1 MMSYHSSFLSNY
13 DKVPKSLKILICLTA
28 IVTICSA
35 ALEPLFTTLFKIYG
49 PQELLGLS
57 PWGMTNSYYWQL
69 ITSLFIQK
77 HAHGINLFLLIN
89 LTFNMYIL
97 WLFGSQLAES
107 YGDKS
112 FLALYFISG
121 ILANLAALATVYLLL
136 PYKLFIIA
144 GLAPSLLAIFVAWA
158 MLHRETTLLLF
169 FLIPIQAKWLLAV
182 VVAFSLLIPLSELDF
197 VNLFYHM
204 VGIASGYLYSTVVW
218 QQPTPY
224 LYMQNIDEIF
234 MVGGHKFRAKIQRY
248 FFSTPQKSKI
258 VDIKTGKATLGD
270 DAFIDE
276 MLAKISRY
284 GEQSLTR
291 QEKDRMRKISE
302 EKMKKN

>member
-1 MMSYHSSFLSNY
+1 MFYHSSLFSNY
-13 DKVPKSLKILICLTA
+13 DKVPKSLKILICMTA
-28 IVTICSA
+28 IVTVCSA
-35 ALEPLFTTLFKIYG
+35 ALEPLFIAIFKIYG
-49 PQELLGLS
+49 PQEILGLS
-57 PWGMTNSYYWQL
+57 PWGIANSYYWQL

-77 HAHGINLFLLIN
+77 HANGINLFLLIN
-89 LTFNMYIL
+89 LTFNMYML

-112 FLALYFISG
+112 FLVLYFMSG
-121 ILANLAALATVYLLL
+121 MLANLAALATVSLLS
-136 PYKLFIIA
+136 PYKIFIIA
-144 GLAPSLLAIFVAWA
+144 GLTPSLLAIFVAWA

-169 FLIPIQAKWLLAV
+169 FLIPIQAKSLLAV
-182 VVAFSLLIPLSELDF
+182 VIAFSLLIPLSALDF
-197 VNLFYHM
+197 VSLFYHM
-204 VGIASGYLYSTVVW
+204 VGIASGYLYSAVVW

-224 LYMQNIDEIF
+224 LYMQNIDKIF
-234 MVGGHKFRAKIQRY
+234 MGWGHQLHTKIRRY

-291 QEKDRMRKISE
+291 QEKNRMRKISE
-302 EKMKKN
+302 EKMRGN